1 MRNIY
6 SKSEALCN
14 KTFTV
19 ILCIFSIILLMLSL
33 SLDTFNKIFYTTF
46 TITFCTI
53 GFLLTL
59 KNKTLKH
66 LWNLSST
73 SFVINLFL
81 RLLGC
86 IDVSCFILTSL
97 SAPAMM
103 SAISRLSLQI
113 FFDGIIKPAH
123 DQRKRYE
130 RYARQH
136 NHNNHGYRDKR
147 HSNYRHRKF

>member
-14 KTFTV
+14 KTFTT
-19 ILCIFSIILLMLSL
+19 ILCIFSIILLLLSL

-46 TITFCTI
+46 IITFCTI
-53 GFLLTL
+53 GFLLTI

-81 RLLGC
+81 RLFGC

-97 SAPAMM
+97 SAPVMM
-103 SAISRLSLQI
+103 SAVSRLSLQL

-130 RYARQH
+130 RYTRRH
-136 NHNNHGYRDKR
+136 DHNNRGYRDKSR
-147 HSNYRHRKF
+147 SNYRRRKF